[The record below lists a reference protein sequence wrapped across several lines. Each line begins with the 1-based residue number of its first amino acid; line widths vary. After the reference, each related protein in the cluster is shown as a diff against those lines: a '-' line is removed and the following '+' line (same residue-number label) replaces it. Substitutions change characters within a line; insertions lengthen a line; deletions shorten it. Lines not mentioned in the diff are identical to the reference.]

1 MITDADAAGVGIVAT
16 AEEMAVNE
24 SAELAAG
31 LDEAGVA
38 LDEVFV
44 NGLYPE
50 RFSAAELDRIRAAR
64 EQLPSAALDAA
75 VAEAERA
82 RTQRVELGR
91 LRERRH
97 RRADPRA
104 AVPVL
109 RRLRLRGARAAR
121 RGARMSAHLET
132 ILAGRSICICAG
144 SGGVGK
150 TTTSAAIAVAM
161 AEHGLK
167 VAVLTIDPAK
177 RLADSLGLAELGNV
191 PRRVDLDGGDGG
203 GELWAMMLDAK
214 ATFDEVI
221 DRYSPDAQARQRIL
235 DNRIYQQISG
245 ALAGSQEYMA
255 MEKLY
260 EIDSQGGFDLLVLDT
275 PPSRNALDFLDAPR
289 RVTQFVEG
297 RAMRLFI
304 RPTGFG
310 ARIAGRGF
318 AVVSSVLRRVTGG
331 DLIADLSEFFSA
343 MAGLLGG
350 FRERAERVE
359 GLLGDE
365 RTTFL
370 IVTGPAGE
378 PIKEASYLRSKLAAA
393 ELPLGAMI
401 VNRVHTITGTKTT
414 EGSAREDLGTA
425 LGDEDLVSRVL
436 AAHADRQLLAGRDR
450 RNIDELRSR
459 SPGVPVFEVPELSD
473 EVHDLGGLRAFARLL
488 MPEEPG

>member
-1 MITDADAAGVGIVAT
+1 
-16 AEEMAVNE
+16 
-24 SAELAAG
+24 
-31 LDEAGVA
+31 
-38 LDEVFV
+38 
-44 NGLYPE
+44 
-50 RFSAAELDRIRAAR
+50 
-64 EQLPSAALDAA
+64 
-75 VAEAERA
+75 
-82 RTQRVELGR
+82 
-91 LRERRH
+91 
-97 RRADPRA
+97 
-104 AVPVL
+104 
-109 RRLRLRGARAAR
+109 
-121 RGARMSAHLET
+121 MSAHLDA

-161 AEHGLK
+161 AGRGLK

-177 RLADSLGLAELGNV
+177 RLADSIGLEELGNV
-191 PRRVDLDGGDGG
+191 PRRVDLDGRTEDG
-203 GELWAMMLDAK
+203 GELWAMMLDSK

-221 DRYSPDAQARQRIL
+221 NRYSPDEESRQRII
-235 DNRIYQQISG
+235 DNRIYKQISG

-260 EIDSQGGFDLLVLDT
+260 ELDTDDDFDLLILDT

-310 ARIAGRGF
+310 ARVAGRGF

-350 FRERAERVE
+350 FRDRAERVE
-359 GLLGDE
+359 ALLSDE

-378 PIKEASYLRSKLAAA
+378 PMKEAGYLRGKLESAD
-393 ELPLGAMI
+393 LPLGGVI
-401 VNRVHTITGTKTT
+401 VNRVHTTSEPGAADADSP
-414 EGSAREDLGTA
+414 EA
-425 LGDEDLVSRVL
+425 LGAVLADEDLVERVL
-436 AAHADRQLLAGRDR
+436 AAHAARTLLAGRDR
-450 RNIDELRSR
+450 ENIDELRAG

-473 EVHDLGGLRAFARLL
+473 EIHDLEGLRAFAALL
-488 MPEEPG
+488 MPDEDR